1 MTYTDYVQACT
12 YAILACKKTAHVTCT
27 QTYLYINERMSTQVF
42 NFSSP
47 EYRLLNKHFA
57 LKKFFTSLSKSYY
70 QRDNDFCKVKPKIQ
84 FFRIKQ
90 LFNKPLLFLL
100 FDHVYVLLVMFIK
113 NIPSEY
119 IHQHSCTNGH
129 ANIDSKLKHFYRH
142 SFRSEMFQQ
151 MFQLIYLFQKL
162 FEKSRKDSASKFLS
176 IK

>member
-1 MTYTDYVQACT
+1 MTYTDYIQACT
-12 YAILACKKTAHVTCT
+12 YAILACKKTAYVTCT
-27 QTYLYINERMSTQVF
+27 QTYLYIHERMSTQVF

-119 IHQHSCTNGH
+119 IHLHSCTNGH

-151 MFQLIYLFQKL
+151 MLQLIYLFQKL
-162 FEKSRKDSASKFLS
+162 FEKSKKDSASKFLS